1 MKKALPI
8 AAALVLALAGCGQQ
22 AAETK
27 TEEPAAQEAVEE
39 TAEEPVAEE
48 EPEIQWTEVSS
59 AEEAAKGAGIDKF
72 DVIDS
77 FKLGD
82 LEFKD
87 PKFSYAGGVAQATYE
102 TPATMVYIRKGVG
115 TYTTPLSDRNLD
127 EFASRWFKVIEGS
140 NISCYGVAKGA
151 VTVATW
157 SDGNT
162 SYGLTF
168 QGLGGDEMSMD
179 GDELAVLVRGINEQN
194 GETKT
199 EEKKEE
205 TKTEEKQQQAKS
217 SLISESEADAL
228 VEKDCGGTC
237 TAIDRVVTKQYG
249 ECWYATARDSKGNTY
264 SYYVDN
270 NGVHLIEKKEATQ
283 QQQQQSS
290 NAAKKTGEHYEGE
303 PVTIYSN
310 IYAEWH
316 QVNGTW
322 VATFITYN
330 GSQIFAQT
338 APAGGGWVFYA
349 LKGGQQVQ
357 VIYSDQESTAEGK
370 VGPAGV
376 SSHWVELDGNTWY

>member
-8 AAALVLALAGCGQQ
+8 AAALVLAIAGCGQQ
-22 AAETK
+22 AAETQ
-27 TEEPAAQEAVEE
+27 TEEPTAQEATEE
-39 TAEEPVAEE
+39 TAAEVAEE
-48 EPEIQWTEVSS
+48 PQIEWTEVAT
-59 AEEAAKGAGIDKF
+59 AEEAAKGAGIEKF
-72 DVIDS
+72 DVIDE
-77 FKLGD
+77 FRIGD
-82 LEFKD
+82 LEYKD

-102 TPATMVYIRKGVG
+102 TPATMIYVRKGVG
-115 TYTTPLSDRNLD
+115 TYSTPLSDRNLD

-168 QGLGGDEMSMD
+168 QGLGGEEMSMD
-179 GDELAVLVRGINEQN
+179 ADELAVLVRGINEHN
-194 GETKT
+194 GDT
-199 EEKKEE
+199 EATEKKEE
-205 TKTEEKQQQAKS
+205 TKVEEKQQS
-217 SLISESEADAL
+217 SGSLISEADAEAL
-228 VEKDCGGTC
+228 VEKDCSGDC
-237 TAIDRVVTKQYG
+237 IAIDRVSTSQYG
-249 ECWYATARDSKGNTY
+249 ECWYATARDSAGNTY
-264 SYYVDN
+264 AYYVDN

-283 QQQQQSS
+283 QQSAS
-290 NAAKKTGEHYEGE
+290 AESKSGEHYEGE

-316 QVNGTW
+316 QVNTTW

-376 SSHWVELDGNTWY
+376 ASHWVELDGDTWY